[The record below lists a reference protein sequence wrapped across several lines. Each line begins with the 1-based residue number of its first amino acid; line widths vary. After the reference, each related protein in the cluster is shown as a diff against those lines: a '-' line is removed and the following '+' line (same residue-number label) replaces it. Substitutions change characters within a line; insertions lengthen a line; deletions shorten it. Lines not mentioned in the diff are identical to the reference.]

1 LNWSRAGF
9 SALILLFFFI
19 VQESAVSK
27 IDFPISGFSLYL
39 CAVLGLMSLEDRFGA
54 IALGFI
60 GGLILDL
67 SPSSDSAFG
76 KWAFI
81 LTIVGYLFSRNRE
94 SIGDFTER
102 PLAFVLFVTAG
113 ATITLTI
120 FLLGGVILG
129 ENNGAFLINIRTI
142 FGNAIWT
149 LLFSSI
155 LLPGLIKLR
164 RFTLTS
170 RERI

>member
-1 LNWSRAGF
+1 M
-9 SALILLFFFI
+9 ILLFFFI

-129 ENNGAFLINIRTI
+129 ENNGAFFINIKTI

-164 RFTLTS
+164 AFTLTS

>member
-1 LNWSRAGF
+1 MNWSRAGF

-27 IDFPISGFSLYL
+27 INFPISGFSLYL

-113 ATITLTI
+113 ATVTLTI

-129 ENNGAFLINIRTI
+129 ENNGAFFINVRTI

-164 RFTLTS
+164 KFTLTS

>member
-1 LNWSRAGF
+1 MNWSRAGF

-19 VQESAVSK
+19 VQEAAVSK

-129 ENNGAFLINIRTI
+129 ENNGAFFINIKTI

-164 RFTLTS
+164 AFTLTS

>member
-1 LNWSRAGF
+1 
-9 SALILLFFFI
+9 
-19 VQESAVSK
+19 
-27 IDFPISGFSLYL
+27 
-39 CAVLGLMSLEDRFGA
+39 MSLEDRFGA

-113 ATITLTI
+113 ATVTLTI

-129 ENNGAFLINIRTI
+129 ENNGAFFINVRTI

-164 RFTLTS
+164 KFTLTS

>member
-1 LNWSRAGF
+1 
-9 SALILLFFFI
+9 LLFFFI

-27 IDFPISGFSLYL
+27 INFPISGFSLYL

-67 SPSSDSAFG
+67 SPSSDSPVG

-113 ATITLTI
+113 ATVTLTI

-129 ENNGAFLINIRTI
+129 ENNGAFFVNIRTI

-164 RFTLTS
+164 RSTLTS

>member
-27 IDFPISGFSLYL
+27 INFPISGFSLYL

-129 ENNGAFLINIRTI
+129 ENNGAFFINVRTI

>member
-1 LNWSRAGF
+1 MA
-9 SALILLFFFI
+9 
-19 VQESAVSK
+19 
-27 IDFPISGFSLYL
+27 
-39 CAVLGLMSLEDRFGA
+39 LEDRFGA

-60 GGLILDL
+60 GGLILDF
-67 SPSSDSAFG
+67 SPSSDSPFG
-76 KWAFI
+76 KWALI

-102 PLAFVLFVTAG
+102 PIAFVLFVTAG
-113 ATITLTI
+113 ATITLVI
-120 FLLGGVILG
+120 FLVTGFILG
-129 ENNGAFLINIRTI
+129 ENNGAVLNNLQII

-155 LLPGLIKLR
+155 LLPGIIKLR
-164 RFTLTS
+164 AATLSS

>member
-27 IDFPISGFSLYL
+27 INFPISGFSLYL

>member
-27 IDFPISGFSLYL
+27 INFPISGFSLYL

-129 ENNGAFLINIRTI
+129 ENNGAFFINIRTI

-170 RERI
+170 RDRI

>member
-1 LNWSRAGF
+1 
-9 SALILLFFFI
+9 LLFFFI

-27 IDFPISGFSLYL
+27 INFPISGFSLYL

-113 ATITLTI
+113 ATVTLTI

-129 ENNGAFLINIRTI
+129 ENNGAFFINIRTI

>member
-1 LNWSRAGF
+1 MNWSRAGF

-27 IDFPISGFSLYL
+27 INFPISGFSLYL

-129 ENNGAFLINIRTI
+129 ENNGAFFINVRTI

>member
-27 IDFPISGFSLYL
+27 INFPISGFSLYL

-129 ENNGAFLINIRTI
+129 ENNGAFFINVRTI

-164 RFTLTS
+164 KFTLTS